1 MTVLHELI
9 AFCNGLSSILQ
20 RQRTTFVYYV
30 NAFQHDQP
38 AISVQNR
45 HERQFLHDLLGPT
58 RLKRNLRSQCK
69 RGKTRAKTVVEY
81 IVSGM
86 SGFDEWRVDNL
97 QALHGPTR
105 SEMES

>member
-1 MTVLHELI
+1 M
-9 AFCNGLSSILQ
+9 NYYSIHDSLNE
-20 RQRTTFVYYV
+20 
-30 NAFQHDQP
+30 NALRPKTIPYRDLL
-38 AISVQNR
+38 VQNR

-58 RLKRNLRSQCK
+58 RLKQNLRSQCK
-69 RGKTRAKTVVEY
+69 RSKTRAKTVVEY
-81 IVSGM
+81 SVSGM